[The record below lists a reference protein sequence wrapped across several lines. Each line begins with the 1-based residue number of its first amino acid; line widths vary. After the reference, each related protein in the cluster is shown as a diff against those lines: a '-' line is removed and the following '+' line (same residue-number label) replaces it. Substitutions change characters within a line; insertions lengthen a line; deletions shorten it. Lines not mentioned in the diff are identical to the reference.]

1 MNYFITG
8 TDTGVG
14 KTFVTALLTRGLRS
28 AGLDTVALKPISCGD
43 REDAETLRSAIGGEL
58 PLDAI
63 NPLWFDAPAAP
74 LVAAREESR
83 SIERRDLQ
91 EWFARL
97 RQSRRSLLV
106 EGVGG
111 WLVPVAEG
119 LGGAEFAAIF
129 GLPVVIV
136 VANRLGCLNHTLLT
150 IDSIRAHGFTCAGLI
165 INHFHQAETISER
178 TNVALLRELT
188 DVPVLFEVQ
197 PGQQTLDLAVA

>member
-1 MNYFITG
+1 MNCFITG

-14 KTFVTALLTRGLRS
+14 KTFVTALLTRALRS

-43 REDAETLRSAIGGEL
+43 REDALTLRAAIGGEL

-63 NPLWFDAPAAP
+63 NPLWFDTPAAP
-74 LVAAREESR
+74 LVAARAERR
-83 SIERRDLQ
+83 SIDKAPLQ
-91 EWFARL
+91 EWFAQL
-97 RQSRRSLLV
+97 RRSRKSLLV

-119 LGGAEFAAIF
+119 LGGAEFAALF

-150 IDSIRAHGFTCAGLI
+150 IESVRAHGFTCAGLI
-165 INHFHQAETISER
+165 INHLQPPETISER
-178 TNVALLRELT
+178 TNAALLRELT
-188 DVPVLFEVQ
+188 DVPVLFEIQ
-197 PGQQTLDLAVA
+197 PGQRELELAVA

>member
-14 KTFVTALLTRGLRS
+14 KTFVTALLTRALRS

-43 REDAETLRSAIGGEL
+43 REDAEALHHAIGGEL

-74 LVAAREESR
+74 LVAAREEGR
-83 SIERRDLQ
+83 AIEKADLQ
-91 EWFARL
+91 GWYAAL
-97 RQSRRSLLV
+97 RQSRKSLLV

-111 WLVPVAEG
+111 WLAPVSEG

-129 GLPVVIV
+129 ELPVVVV
-136 VANRLGCLNHTLLT
+136 VANRLGCLNHALLT
-150 IDSIRAHGFTCAGLI
+150 IESVRAHGFTCAGLI
-165 INHFHQAETISER
+165 INHLQPPQTISEH
-178 TNVALLRELT
+178 TNPAILRELA
-188 DVPVLFEVQ
+188 DVPVLFEIQ
-197 PGQQTLDLAVA
+197 PGQRSLDLAVA

>member
-14 KTFVTALLTRGLRS
+14 KTYVTALLTRALRS

-43 REDAETLRSAIGGEL
+43 REDAESLRAAIGGEL

-74 LVAAREESR
+74 LVAAREEQR
-83 SIERRDLQ
+83 SIDKSELQ
-91 EWFARL
+91 EWFSSLRL
-97 RQSRRSLLV
+97 SRKSLLV

-111 WLVPVAEG
+111 WLAPVGEG

-129 GLPVVIV
+129 DLPVVIV
-136 VANRLGCLNHTLLT
+136 VANRLGCLNHALLT
-150 IDSIRAHGFTCAGLI
+150 IESVRAHGFTCAGLI
-165 INHFHQAETISER
+165 INHLQAPETISQR
-178 TNVALLRELT
+178 TNASILRELT
-188 DVPVLFEVQ
+188 DVPVLFEIQ
-197 PGQQTLDLAVA
+197 PGQRALELAVA

>member
-1 MNYFITG
+1 VNYFITG

-14 KTFVTALLTRGLRS
+14 KTYVTALLTRALRS

-43 REDAETLRSAIGGEL
+43 REDAESLRNAIGGEL

-74 LVAAREESR
+74 LVAAREEGR
-83 SIERRDLQ
+83 AIERANLRD
-91 EWFARL
+91 WYTAL
-97 RQSRRSLLV
+97 RQSRKSLLV

-129 GLPVVIV
+129 DLPVVIV
-136 VANRLGCLNHTLLT
+136 VANRLGCINHTLLT
-150 IDSIRAHGFTCAGLI
+150 IESVRTRGFTCAGLI
-165 INHFHQAETISER
+165 INHLHSPETISER
-178 TNVALLRELT
+178 TNAALLRELT
-188 DVPVLFEVQ
+188 DVPVLFEIQ
-197 PGQQTLDLAVA
+197 PGQRTLNLAVA

>member
-14 KTFVTALLTRGLRS
+14 KTFVTALLTRALRS

-43 REDAETLRSAIGGEL
+43 REDAEALRHAIGGEL

-74 LVAAREESR
+74 LVAAREEGR
-83 SIERRDLQ
+83 AIEKADLQ
-91 EWFARL
+91 GWYAAL
-97 RQSRRSLLV
+97 RQSRKSLLV

-111 WLVPVAEG
+111 WLAPVSEG

-129 GLPVVIV
+129 ELPVVVV
-136 VANRLGCLNHTLLT
+136 VANRLGCLNHALLT
-150 IDSIRAHGFTCAGLI
+150 IESVRAHGFTCAGLI
-165 INHFHQAETISER
+165 INHLQPPQTISER
-178 TNVALLRELT
+178 TNPAILRELA
-188 DVPVLFEVQ
+188 DVPVLFEIQ
-197 PGQQTLDLAVA
+197 PGQRSLDLAVA

>member
-1 MNYFITG
+1 VNYFITG

-14 KTFVTALLTRGLRS
+14 KTYVTALLTRALRS

-43 REDAETLRSAIGGEL
+43 REDAESLRNAIGGEL

-74 LVAAREESR
+74 LVAAREEGR
-83 SIERRDLQ
+83 TIERANLRD
-91 EWFARL
+91 WYTAL
-97 RQSRRSLLV
+97 RQSRKSLLV

-129 GLPVVIV
+129 DLPVVIV
-136 VANRLGCLNHTLLT
+136 VANRLGCINHTLLT
-150 IDSIRAHGFTCAGLI
+150 IESVRTRGFTCAGLI
-165 INHFHQAETISER
+165 INHLHPAETISER
-178 TNVALLRELT
+178 TNAALLRELT
-188 DVPVLFEVQ
+188 DVPVLFEIQ
-197 PGQQTLDLAVA
+197 PGQRTLNLAVA

>member
-14 KTFVTALLTRGLRS
+14 KTYVTALLTRALRS

-43 REDAETLRSAIGGEL
+43 REDAESLRNAIGGEL
-58 PLDAI
+58 SLDAI

-74 LVAAREESR
+74 LVAAREEGR
-83 SIERRDLQ
+83 SIERADLRD
-91 EWFARL
+91 WYTAL
-97 RQSRRSLLV
+97 RQSRKSLLV

-129 GLPVVIV
+129 DLPVVIV

-150 IDSIRAHGFTCAGLI
+150 IESVRTRGFTCAGMI
-165 INHFHQAETISER
+165 INHLHPSETVSER
-178 TNVALLRELT
+178 TNAALLRELT
-188 DVPVLFEVQ
+188 DVPVLFEIQ
-197 PGQQTLDLAVA
+197 PGQRTLNLAVA